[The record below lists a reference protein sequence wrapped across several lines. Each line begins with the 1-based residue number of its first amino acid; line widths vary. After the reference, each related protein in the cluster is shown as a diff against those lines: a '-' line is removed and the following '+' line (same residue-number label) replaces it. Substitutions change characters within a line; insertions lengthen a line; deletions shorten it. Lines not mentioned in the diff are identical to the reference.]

1 MTRAAGYSAERFAV
15 GRGDAA
21 SGEGRWKPIDRGP
34 SCEAVPAGT
43 HPPRRRSTTVRDSL
57 PGVSTSLRPSP
68 MDRSRTVADSRRTGS
83 LASEVGPGSRATW
96 ARLLATQL
104 GPEPHPSLNY
114 KAILKNVPGTSSAI
128 AHSLEGDVSPVPPLL
143 DSYNQVEVVGVRG
156 RGSQVGRHVPVSST
170 SPGGSMLGKERQLD
184 VFGESFEITNIGRS
198 ESQSD
203 MVHSTASS
211 NRKSETSWSASPTNR
226 GRPSS
231 STHGCGA

>member
-128 AHSLEGDVSPVPPLL
+128 AHFPRRRRFARSATSRLL
-143 DSYNQVEVVGVRG
+143 QS
-156 RGSQVGRHVPVSST
+156 
-170 SPGGSMLGKERQLD
+170 
-184 VFGESFEITNIGRS
+184 GRS
-198 ESQSD
+198 
-203 MVHSTASS
+203 
-211 NRKSETSWSASPTNR
+211 RR
-226 GRPSS
+226 RPGTRLTGGPPCSR
-231 STHGCGA
+231 